1 MKIGMNQICINP
13 TRPLVPVGFITQD
26 RHVSQVRGD
35 LLARMV
41 RIEDGDRHWLCIA
54 LDSFGVSRSFFTKI
68 EEKVTA
74 LIGKV
79 ELTISCSHTHF
90 APSLVHALGVF
101 EEDPIYVDFVLE
113 RIVHCL
119 RNIKLNEISNPRIGY
134 RSDRFTSVGRNRV
147 TGKSDDDV
155 IATVVSIFDGEKRLV
170 NFLHYNC
177 HPTISPEDAAYFSA
191 DYVSIAIEQLTSKY
205 PTEFTLFLQ
214 GAAGDVSTRFTR
226 TQKTYNEAIRLG
238 RMLGI
243 KFLDLHD
250 HIDVTEQFSL
260 HLHSRTIDLHHTV
273 KSSDN
278 SDVSKL
284 SEKEIREIN
293 TAEFVLEAM
302 RTKVHTFDTTA
313 RLTGIKVG
321 PLRFCFLPFE
331 LVSGYLRYCNTFTL
345 IVGYSQGY
353 VGYVTM
359 QENKEV
365 TYESILET
373 ISEEDKLRIVAFLED
388 KA

>member
-1 MKIGMNQICINP
+1 MTGVQTC
-13 TRPLVPVGFITQD
+13 
-26 RHVSQVRGD
+26 
-35 LLARMV
+35 
-41 RIEDGDRHWLCIA
+41 A
-54 LDSFGVSRSFFTKI
+54 L
-68 EEKVTA
+68 
-74 LIGKV
+74 
-79 ELTISCSHTHF
+79 
-90 APSLVHALGVF
+90 
-101 EEDPIYVDFVLE
+101 PI
-113 RIVHCL
+113 
-119 RNIKLNEISNPRIGY
+119 
-134 RSDRFTSVGRNRV
+134 FTSVGRNRV

-293 TAEFVLEAM
+293 TAESVLEAM

-359 QENKEV
+359 PENKEV
-365 TYESILET
+365 TYESMLET